1 MPRNLWYNKK
11 QTLDLGDDISLNVV
25 DQYIGFRCKSKSRP
39 AGRNF
44 LSIKFR
50 QNRLRVILYAG
61 STGNDLD
68 DPNNMTE
75 DHANKANRVVTKFGN
90 KEEIPELIKII
101 KQSYDLV
108 RG

>member
-1 MPRNLWYNKK
+1 M
-11 QTLDLGDDISLNVV
+11 NVV
-25 DQYIGFRCKSKSRP
+25 HNYIGFRRNWGSP
-39 AGRNF
+39 GGRNF

-61 STGNDLD
+61 RTGNDLD

-75 DHANKANRVVTKFGN
+75 DHSNKVNRVITKFGN